1 VVGKA
6 EILDQLQRGTV
17 LGPGTF
23 NGYPFG
29 MRAALATLRILE
41 RENGAAYVEMEALQ
55 ADLMRGLTDLAER
68 HGLTMR
74 IQGARGVFFTMFG
87 LAPDSVAY
95 TDEDLEDL
103 DFNLYLKFWAG
114 MQQEGVITLVGGR
127 WYPSVAHTRADV
139 EQTLDA
145 ADRVMAGM

>member
-1 VVGKA
+1 
-6 EILDQLQRGTV
+6 
-17 LGPGTF
+17 
-23 NGYPFG
+23 
-29 MRAALATLRILE
+29 
-41 RENGAAYVEMEALQ
+41 
-55 ADLMRGLTDLAER
+55 
-68 HGLTMR
+68 
-74 IQGARGVFFTMFG
+74 MFG
-87 LAPDSVAY
+87 LDPDSVAY